1 MEENET
7 IVKMFSRF
15 QTLASSLNAL
25 EKWNFTVDHVK
36 KILRSLA
43 SKLWL
48 KVTTTQKAK
57 DLNKQI
63 LEELLSL
70 LRSHEIELIK
80 DELEKKSMGI
90 SPIKSIRK
98 GSISRNK

>member
-1 MEENET
+1 MELY
-7 IVKMFSRF
+7 SRSR
-15 QTLASSLNAL
+15 QEDTKESG
-25 EKWNFTVDHVK
+25 
-36 KILRSLA
+36 
-43 SKLWL
+43 KLWL

-80 DELEKKSMGI
+80 DESEKKSMGI